1 MAERLRHPTTYEPG
15 LETRAPLEALQQS
28 GEHRQ
33 LEHPELQGERPEL
46 MAARQESLNQA
57 RRETE
62 QAYDD
67 TKRSVE
73 RRNSRENIHRHTP
86 ERSHP
91 RHESPK
97 NTERLKHPEQ
107 QPSTTKEAQDKRF
120 NEAMQTVQ
128 SQMSSSSRAFSK
140 VIHNPAVEKASEAV
154 GETVAR
160 PNAILSGAV
169 AAFLF
174 TLGIYLIARFNGYH
188 LSGAESIAAFAIGWL
203 CGLGFDF
210 VRMMILGRR
219 DV

>member
-1 MAERLRHPTTYEPG
+1 MAERFRRTTTHESG
-15 LETRAPLEALQQS
+15 VDTSTPLEALQQS

-33 LEHPELQGERPEL
+33 LEHPELQGERPEST
-46 MAARQESLNQA
+46 AARQESLDRA

-62 QAYDD
+62 QAYGEAKQSAERHDAREIRRRSHEQPK
-67 TKRSVE
+67 TTERAKR
-73 RRNSRENIHRHTP
+73 P
-86 ERSHP
+86 ER
-91 RHESPK
+91 
-97 NTERLKHPEQ
+97 
-107 QPSTTKEAQDKRF
+107 QPMNKEAQDKRF
-120 NEAMQTVQ
+120 DETMQTLQ

-160 PNAILSGAV
+160 PNAILSGAI

-174 TLGIYLIARFNGYH
+174 TLGIYLIARFNGYP

-210 VRMMILGRR
+210 VRMMALGRR